1 MYYGGYG
8 GGLNGTLIWWV
19 ILGVTM
25 LLSFGAM
32 AYLKTQFAKASQVR
46 IASGLTGAQ
55 AAQRIL
61 QSAGINDVEIVE
73 GEGFLG
79 DHYDPM
85 NKKLV
90 LSPDN
95 FEGSSAANVGVA
107 AHECGHALQHQQHYA
122 PLHIRMGAVY
132 ATNFASQLVMW
143 IPLIAIFTHIISMY
157 TAIWLMAVGF
167 GVLMFFNLITLP
179 VEFDAS
185 ARAKRVLQQLGIV
198 RPGPE
203 AAAVNS
209 CLNAAGLTYV
219 AAFIGSLLQFL
230 YYVMLLT
237 NRRN

>member
-1 MYYGGYG
+1 
-8 GGLNGTLIWWV
+8 
-19 ILGVTM
+19 
-25 LLSFGAM
+25 M
-32 AYLKTQFAKASQVR
+32 AYLKSTFAKASQVPV
-46 IASGLTGAQ
+46 ASGMTGAQ
-55 AAQRIL
+55 AAERIL
-61 QSAGINDVEIVE
+61 RWASINDVEIVE

-90 LSPDN
+90 LSPEN

-132 ATNFASQLVMW
+132 ATRFASQLVFWVPM
-143 IPLIAIFTHIISMY
+143 IALFTHIISMY
-157 TAIWLMAVGF
+157 TAIWIAAMGM
-167 GVLMFFNLITLP
+167 GVLMLFNLITLP

-185 ARAKRVLQQLGIV
+185 ARAKVVLQQLGIIQ
-198 RPGPE
+198 PGRE

-209 CLNAAGLTYV
+209 TLNAAGLTYV

-230 YYVMLLT
+230 YYLMLLSG

>member
-1 MYYGGYG
+1 MFLGA
-8 GGLNGTLIWWV
+8 GLLWWV

-25 LLSFGAM
+25 LMSFGAM
-32 AYLKTQFAKASQVR
+32 AYLKSTFASASQVP

-55 AAQRIL
+55 AAARIL

-73 GEGFLG
+73 GESFLG
-79 DHYDPM
+79 DHYDPSE
-85 NKKLV
+85 KRLV

-107 AHECGHALQHQQHYA
+107 AHECGHALQHQQHYI
-122 PLHIRMGAVY
+122 PLEVRMSSVY
-132 ATNFASQLVMW
+132 ATNYASQIAMW
-143 IPLIAIFTHIISMY
+143 LPMIAVFTHIISMY
-157 TAIWLMAVGF
+157 TALWVMAACF

-185 ARAKRVLQQLGIV
+185 ARAKKVLQQLGIV

-209 CLNAAGLTYV
+209 TLNAAGLTYV

-230 YYVMLLT
+230 YYLMLA
-237 NRRN
+237 NQRRD